1 MKLSIATNF
10 DNELIEQVKDYPV
23 EELYGKLSKD
33 FIGGGRSSYMLA
45 PVEKN
50 ILIEHIAHAKKYNI
64 GFNYLLNASCIDN
77 LETTKDGQKQIRK
90 LLDWLTK
97 IGVTS
102 LTVSTPFLLQTI
114 KKSYPHFR
122 VRISVFACVNNLRKA
137 QYWEEMGADIIALD
151 SHVLNKDFK
160 TLKLLKEKLECEM
173 EILTNGNCLMN
184 CMMAHV
190 HPNLMSHSSQSKHSS
205 DGFVIDHCFLYCQ
218 KKKTEEP
225 ANYLKSDWI
234 RPEDIHYYEEIGYE
248 NFKLVERNI
257 KTEEM
262 VKRVKAYSNRSY
274 DGNLLDLVQG
284 FGFKDQQKLSANSKF
299 NKLAF
304 FFKPTKINM
313 FKLNKIKELCTRKGM
328 LLPLKSVPVYID
340 NKKLDG
346 FIEPFLKRSCM
357 DLNCGI
363 DCKHC
368 DYYADKVI
376 TIDPEFQKDCIQL
389 HKDID
394 DDIYS
399 GKMWK

>member
-10 DNELIEQVKDYPV
+10 DNELIEQIKDYPV

-50 ILIEHIAHAKKYNI
+50 ILVEHIAHAKKYNI

-77 LETTKDGQKQIRK
+77 LETTRDGQKQIRK

-160 TLKLLKEKLECEM
+160 TLKLLKEKLSCGM

-190 HPNLMSHSSQSKHSS
+190 HPNLMAHSSQSKHTS

>member
-10 DNELIEQVKDYPV
+10 DNELIEQIKDYPV

-50 ILIEHIAHAKKYNI
+50 ILVKHIAHAKKYNI
-64 GFNYLLNASCIDN
+64 GFNYLLNASCMDN
-77 LETTKDGQKQIRK
+77 LETTRDGQKQIRK

-114 KKSYPHFR
+114 KKRYPHFR

-160 TLKLLKEKLECEM
+160 TLKLLKEKLSCGL

-190 HPNLMSHSSQSKHSS
+190 HPNLMAHSSQSKHSS

-225 ANYLKSDWI
+225 SNYLKSDWI

-368 DYYADKVI
+368 NYYADKVI
-376 TIDPEFQKDCIQL
+376 TIDPAFQKDCIQL

-399 GKMWK
+399 GKIWK